1 MDYRTYS
8 QYDAIG
14 LAELIRKGEASPA
27 EVLEAAIAR
36 AEAVNP
42 VINAI
47 IHTIYGKARER
58 AHQPLPQHILAGVP
72 YLMKDLELALAGE
85 PMTHGSQAMKHY
97 VPKEDSFTVQKM
109 KAIGLNIFGK
119 TNTPEF
125 GITPFT
131 EPKANGITRNP
142 WNTDYS
148 AGGSSGGSAAAV
160 AAGIVPMASA
170 GDGGGSIRIPASACG
185 LFGIK
190 PSRGR
195 ISLGPGNGEA
205 WSGLVSSF
213 AVSRTVRDSAALLDA
228 LIGAQPGDPF
238 IFQSPER
245 SFLSEIQH
253 TPRPLKIAFS
263 TQHPF
268 SQKVD
273 PECIEAVNSTV
284 KLLTSSGHQV
294 EEIPLPYEE
303 AVLTKTFFMLMAD
316 VAADLD
322 ILGEMRGRPIQKDEV
337 EITTWLLNILGRS
350 YSARDFAYA
359 RKQWNTISRRFGQIH
374 QTYDLWLC
382 PSLATT
388 PIKNGA
394 LQSNAVEEF
403 ILKIAI
409 KLGLV
414 PYLKGTSVVD
424 TIAKRT
430 LGYIPYTPI
439 ANMTGQPSMS
449 VPLHWS
455 KSGLPVGVMF
465 TAKMG
470 DEATLFQLASQ
481 LEQVQP
487 WKHKRPEL

>member
-1 MDYRTYS
+1 MDFRTYS
-8 QYDAIG
+8 QYDALG
-14 LAELIRKGEASPA
+14 LSELIRKGETTAT

-42 VINAI
+42 QINAI
-47 IHTIYGKARER
+47 IHTMYGKARER
-58 AHQPLPQHILAGVP
+58 AHQPLPNHILAGVP
-72 YLMKDLELALAGE
+72 YLMKDLELSFAGE
-85 PMTHGSQAMKHY
+85 PMTHGSQAMKNY

-109 KAIGLNIFGK
+109 KNIGLNIFGK
-119 TNTPEF
+119 TNTPEL

-142 WNTDYS
+142 WNPDYS

-160 AAGIVPMASA
+160 AAGIVPIASA

-195 ISLGPGNGEA
+195 ISLGPGNSEG

-213 AVSRTVRDSAALLDA
+213 AVSRTVRDSAALMDA
-228 LIGAQPGDPF
+228 LIGSQPGDPF
-238 IFQSPER
+238 IFQKPEN
-245 SFLSEIQH
+245 SFLSEIQ
-253 TPRPLKIAFS
+253 TAPKTLKIAFS

-268 SQKVD
+268 GQKVA
-273 PECIEAVNSTV
+273 PECIDAINNTV
-284 KLLTSSGHQV
+284 KLLTSMGHQV

-337 EITTWLLNILGRS
+337 EITTWLLNLLGRA

-374 QTYDLWLC
+374 ETYDLWLC

-394 LQSNAVEEF
+394 LQSTATEEF

-409 KLGLV
+409 RLGLV
-414 PYLKGTSVVD
+414 PYLKGTGVVD

-449 VPLHWS
+449 VPLHWTQN
-455 KSGLPVGVMF
+455 GLPVGVMF

-470 DEATLFQLASQ
+470 DEATLFRLAAQ
-481 LEQVQP
+481 LEQAQP
-487 WKHKRPEL
+487 WKHKRPEI